1 VKCKFLFYKKI
12 DIYKLKSISKAKK
25 LVSITALSFDRI
37 EIKFC
42 NFYEIALSPKNKIY
56 FAGGLLSINKSIESK
71 LAESQIDNKF

>member
-1 VKCKFLFYKKI
+1 M
-12 DIYKLKSISKAKK
+12 KSISKVKK
-25 LVSITALSFDRI
+25 LVCFTSPSFDRI